1 MTGGI
6 PMKRTAAIAI
16 AAALAATPAA
26 AQSGDSSRL
35 RSAWGLFADMAGHDY
50 YYTNKGYAYA
60 ALRLEWI
67 RPGEELRL
75 VDLQNRKFVRDCRL
89 VTTPTPG
96 FLSGSCETGA
106 DKKPTRIEAE
116 VDAEGNV
123 MVATLYKD
131 LLLGQQRQ
139 KWGRYRP
146 GKTPGSL
153 ELRIAG
159 IQSVPLRRADDPE
172 VRIAPYAKWLTEAL
186 AGVGAPLPTGAA
198 PAAPAPA
205 LPRPADE
212 PPV

>member
-1 MTGGI
+1 
-6 PMKRTAAIAI
+6 MKRTAMMAI

-26 AQSGDSSRL
+26 GQSGDSTRL

-50 YYTNKGYAYA
+50 YYTNRGYAYA
-60 ALRLEWI
+60 ALRLEWV

-75 VDLQNRKFVRDCRL
+75 VDMQNRKFIRDCRL
-89 VTTPTPG
+89 VMTPTPG
-96 FLSGSCETGA
+96 FLSGNCEIG
-106 DKKPTRIEAE
+106 DRKPTRIEAE
-116 VDAEGNV
+116 VDAEGTV
-123 MVATLYKD
+123 MVATLHKD

-146 GKTPGSL
+146 GKTPGSI
-153 ELRIAG
+153 ELRVAG

-172 VRIAPYAKWLTEAL
+172 VRIAPYATWLTEAL
-186 AGVGAPLPTGAA
+186 AGVGAPLPTAAA
-198 PAAPAPA
+198 PAGPAPA